1 MFQIDGKT
9 KLYGLL
15 GNPVGHSLS
24 PLIHN
29 EAFRRL
35 SVNGRYLAFSVEKE
49 TLPGVLS
56 AFRSLQIGGLNLTM
70 PLKEAVLP
78 LCDSLSPEAKLSA
91 SVNTLQFLPG
101 GEIRG
106 TSTDGIGFF
115 RALEKKNGSV
125 QGKRLC
131 LMGLGGAGKAILCR
145 AVFTELAEIIL
156 LQRKSSIEKNKAF
169 VQKVERESGREIRL
183 GSYEEDLPSSLE
195 KSDILVNAT
204 NIGMLREE
212 SLLPDRTFLHAGLFV
227 SDCIYHPM
235 ETKLLSQAK
244 EQGLATMNGLP
255 MLFYQAAEAFR
266 LWTGKEMPEEI
277 FGILEDAVRE

>member
-1 MFQIDGKT
+1 
-9 KLYGLL
+9 
-15 GNPVGHSLS
+15 
-24 PLIHN
+24 
-29 EAFRRL
+29 
-35 SVNGRYLAFSVEKE
+35 
-49 TLPGVLS
+49 
-56 AFRSLQIGGLNLTM
+56 
-70 PLKEAVLP
+70 
-78 LCDSLSPEAKLSA
+78 
-91 SVNTLQFLPG
+91 
-101 GEIRG
+101 
-106 TSTDGIGFF
+106 
-115 RALEKKNGSV
+115 
-125 QGKRLC
+125 
-131 LMGLGGAGKAILCR
+131 MGLGGAGKAILCR

-169 VQKVERESGREIRL
+169 VQKVERETGREIRL

-235 ETKLLSQAK
+235 ETKFLLQAK